1 MLTILRSLTIGYS
14 RGFVLAFHVID
25 PKRLEDLVDSL
36 RPVEPV
42 PLPDLVQRSKQRK
55 PTSGLCAITVDDGV
69 GDNVRSLARLFCAR
83 GWPATFYLPTQYL
96 DSGEC
101 MAFQWWHQIK
111 PLLPQKKIVL
121 QCGVI
126 DLSAP
131 GAGDRLFRD
140 LERRWHTQRLE
151 SYLPVLMELV
161 DHVLHERGLTK
172 ETIRPAA
179 PISWSEVAD
188 LSKDD
193 LIRFE
198 SHGVTHAAMSSL
210 TDEELALEMRL
221 SRDLITEHTGRLCRH
236 FAYPFGSEQSI
247 GARSAQMAKR
257 FYDSA
262 VTMSLGHVDF
272 ANPWMLPRI
281 PLYPE
286 TSQRLARLKV
296 FLTCNALGRR
306 SSAPAT

>member
-1 MLTILRSLTIGYS
+1 MLTVLRSLTIGYS

-36 RPVEPV
+36 RPVEPI
-42 PLPDLVQRSKQRK
+42 PLSDLVQRSKQRK
-55 PTSGLCAITVDDGV
+55 STSGLCAITVDDGV
-69 GDNVRSLARLFCAR
+69 GENVRSLARLFRDR
-83 GWPATFYLPTQYL
+83 GWPATFYVPTQYL
-96 DSGEC
+96 DSGEG
-101 MAFQWWHQIK
+101 MAFQWWDQIK
-111 PLLPQKKIVL
+111 PLLPQKKIEL
-121 QCGVI
+121 RCGEI

-131 GAGDRLFRD
+131 GASEEFFRD

-151 SYLPVLMELV
+151 SYLPILMDLV
-161 DHVLHERGLTK
+161 DHVVQERGLTK
-172 ETIRPAA
+172 EAIQPAA
-179 PISWSEVAD
+179 PISWTEVAE

-210 TDEELALEMRL
+210 TEEELAFEMRL
-221 SRDLITEHTGRLCRH
+221 SRNLVTEHTGRLCRH
-236 FAYPFGSEQSI
+236 LAYPFGSERSI
-247 GARSAQMAKR
+247 GARSAQMAEQ

-286 TSQRLARLKV
+286 NSQRLARLKV
-296 FLTCNALGRR
+296 FFKCNALSRGN
-306 SSAPAT
+306 SAVAM